1 MFRHLLRDSNGLF
14 TVTHD
19 KTNHNLTVRVDRSRV
34 IQDGKSSLGRMLL
47 KLHIYR
53 CTADAASCR
62 AFYED
67 LTSVDDAA
75 LAWRDVVLAKKDPPL
90 VFSQANTFLEGEDVV
105 LKEYEATARD
115 VVQSWAERDV

>member
-1 MFRHLLRDSNGLF
+1 MLRHLLRDSNGLF

-19 KTNHNLTVRVDRSRV
+19 KTNQNLTVRVDRSRV

-53 CTADAASCR
+53 CTADVTSCR
-62 AFYED
+62 TFYED
-67 LTSVDDAA
+67 LTSVDDEA
-75 LAWRDVVLAKKDPPL
+75 LAWREVVLAKKDPPL

-105 LKEYEATARD
+105 LKEYEASARG
-115 VVQSWAERDV
+115 VVQSWAERSV